1 MINPHEIS
9 KKIKRFFKWLIIT
22 NYGRFVLGA
31 LLAVTGVFS
40 QYGTIEFLTTDWLIF
55 EITAAA
61 GVVLIVLQFLWV
73 VVKSIYL
80 YFTNSK

>member
-9 KKIKRFFKWLIIT
+9 RKIKKFLMYLVVT
-22 NYGRFVLGA
+22 NYGRFILGA

-40 QYGTIEFLTTDWLIF
+40 QYGTISFLSTDWILF

-61 GVVLIVLQFLWV
+61 GVLILILQFLWV
-73 VVKSIYL
+73 VVKSTYL
-80 YFTNSK
+80 YFHNK